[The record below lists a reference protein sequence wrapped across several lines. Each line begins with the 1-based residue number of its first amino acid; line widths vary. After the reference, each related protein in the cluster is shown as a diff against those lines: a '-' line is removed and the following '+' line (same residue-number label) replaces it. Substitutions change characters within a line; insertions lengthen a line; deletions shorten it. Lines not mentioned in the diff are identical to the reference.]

1 MAKIVAIDYGGKR
14 CGIAV
19 TDPLQIIASG
29 LTTVDT
35 SKLMEF
41 IYNFIKREGVD
52 TLVIGQPMR
61 LNNAP
66 SAIETEILKF
76 IEKLKLK
83 LPEVTIVR
91 IDERFTSKLAMDAL
105 IRGGA
110 KKKDRKNKK
119 LIDQVSATMILQ
131 SYLEQKGA

>member
-41 IYNFIKREGVD
+41 IYNFIKREGLD

>member
-41 IYNFIKREGVD
+41 IYNFIKREGLD

-105 IRGGA
+105 VRGGA

>member
-41 IYNFIKREGVD
+41 IYNFIKREGLD

-131 SYLEQKGA
+131 S

>member
-1 MAKIVAIDYGGKR
+1 MAKILAIDYGGKR
-14 CGIAV
+14 CGIAA

-35 SKLMEF
+35 PKLME
-41 IYNFIKREGVD
+41 YVYHYIKREGVE

-61 LNNAP
+61 LNNEL
-66 SAIETEILKF
+66 SAIESEILKF
-76 IEKLKLK
+76 INKLKKK
-83 LPEVTIVR
+83 LPDLSIVR

-110 KKKDRKNKK
+110 KKKDRQNKK
-119 LIDQVSATMILQ
+119 LIDKVSATMILQ